1 MFKKLR
7 KFLLTTCF
15 LFLLG
20 VAGGLTACSFAG
32 GDHSTTVQPT
42 NPPITENAVTIKTI
56 KAVETPEAPV
66 EEVVSLMSLRRYSAP
81 VNLHANA
88 SETTNAATASSENN
102 NTIKLLS
109 NENEI
114 NYIVI
119 YKSQT
124 DITFTIT
131 LDNPEAYG
139 IDALRVYCDDEN
151 AQIQVDGEY
160 KPIAQESDGTRV
172 INWASEDPYTKTYN
186 IRTIS
191 KDAINSFKVVDVR
204 LAGHDTFQSK
214 ETNSTDLGNNE
225 LHIYKMD
232 EDAYTLNVIENTF
245 DYIKFNFNIKD
256 EYKNIISNIKVDGL
270 EMDEELGYWMLEES
284 KNVSITYDYY
294 LEGYDITV
302 NRKDEEMIEVLS
314 FSIPV
319 MSVYRK
325 YSPIYTYDEYL
336 YTYIDNEVE
345 KVKIIPVLKI
355 GIEFNYDVDIN
366 VYYENE
372 LLEFIAYER
381 GSWSTSVGSE
391 YSDYVYSLEDV
402 DFVKCD
408 TRLSS
413 FTVSDINNFLNKIIL
428 EINNLKYKIDQI
440 HFIEEP
446 GEGFYFDSFELSLEE

>member
-15 LFLLG
+15 LLG
-20 VAGGLTACSFAG
+20 VACGLTACSFAG
-32 GDHSTTVQPT
+32 GNHSTTVQPT

-102 NTIKLLS
+102 STIKLLS

-186 IRTIS
+186 IRTTS

-270 EMDEELGYWMLEES
+270 EMDEELGYWTLEES

-294 LEGYDITV
+294 LEEYGITV

-314 FSIPV
+314 FSIPPL
-319 MSVYRK
+319 SNWSK
-325 YSPIYTYDEYL
+325 YSPIYTQDDYWILYD
-336 YTYIDNEVE
+336 DNG
-345 KVKIIPVLKI
+345 VKKYKSISILKI
-355 GIEFNYDVDIN
+355 GIEFNYNVEVN
-366 VYYENE
+366 VYYDNK
-372 LLEFIAYER
+372 LLTFITYEC
-381 GSWSTSVGSE
+381 GSWSDSDESK
-391 YSDYVYSLEDV
+391 YSDYIYSLEDI
-402 DFVKCD
+402 DFTKCD
-408 TRLSS
+408 TRVSN
-413 FTVSDINNFLNKIIL
+413 FTVSDINNFLDKITL
-428 EINNLKYKIDQI
+428 EINNSKYRINQI

-446 GEGFYFDSFELSLEE
+446 GEGYYFDSFELSLGE